1 MSRFSNLARYSAT
14 RLALAPLMLWLIATL
29 VFLLLRV
36 APGDPVD
43 AVLGSRAPAE
53 VKAAMRK
60 QLGLDQSLLHQ
71 YFDYFQGLLPLHLE
85 RTANGSEIEGLKQL
99 SWVSLDLT
107 TPWDGQHLFFGIG
120 TDLVDLGQS
129 LLNGETVLSII
140 GRTLPASLELSV
152 IALIAAA
159 VIGLSIGF
167 TGIARPEG
175 KLDLSGRL
183 YGLGT
188 YALPPF
194 WIAMLVQLL
203 FAVVLGWLPV
213 GGRFP
218 PSLIPP
224 DGSGFYLFDS
234 IASGDWSSLRGTVRH
249 LILPTSTLAVLLSG
263 TFTTALRLN
272 LRRTLRSDYVEAAR
286 SRGLNERQV
295 VLRHGLPNAL
305 LPVLTIAG
313 ITVASLIGGALL
325 IEVTFSWPG
334 IALRLQEAINQR
346 DYPVVQGIVVV
357 IAALVVLVSV
367 AVDLLVASLDPRV
380 RY

>member
-1 MSRFSNLARYSAT
+1 MSRTGALLRYSAT
-14 RLALAPLMLWLIATL
+14 RLGLAPLMLWLIATL

-43 AVLGSRAPAE
+43 AVLGSRAPA
-53 VKAAMRK
+53 VAKAAMRAR
-60 QLGLDQSLLHQ
+60 LGLDKTLPDQYLDYLRGLLH
-71 YFDYFQGLLPLHLE
+71 G
-85 RTANGSEIEGLKQL
+85 
-99 SWVSLDLT
+99 
-107 TPWDGQHLFFGIG
+107 
-120 TDLVDLGQS
+120 DLGQG
-129 LLNGETVLSII
+129 LINQEPVRDII
-140 GRTLPASLELSV
+140 SRTLPASLELSV
-152 IALIAAA
+152 LALALAA

-167 TGIARPEG
+167 SGIARPEG
-175 KLDLSGRL
+175 KLDLAGRL

-194 WIAMLVQLL
+194 WVAMLLQLL
-203 FAVVLGWLPV
+203 FAVSLGWLPV

-218 PSLIPP
+218 PSLMPP
-224 DGSGFYLFDS
+224 EGTGFYLLDS
-234 IASGDWSSLRGTVRH
+234 IRSLDMTALKGTLRH
-249 LILPTSTLAVLLSG
+249 LVLPAGTLALLLSG

-272 LRRTLRSDYVEAAR
+272 LRRSLRGDYAEAAR
-286 SRGLNERQV
+286 SRGLSERQV

-334 IALRLQEAINQR
+334 IALRLQEAITQR

-367 AVDLLVASLDPRV
+367 AVDLLVAALDPRV

>member
-1 MSRFSNLARYSAT
+1 MARARALLRYSAT
-14 RLALAPLMLWLIATL
+14 RLGLAPVMLWLIATL

-43 AVLGSRAPAE
+43 AVLGSRAPAAA
-53 VKAAMRK
+53 KAAMRAR
-60 QLGLDQSLLHQ
+60 LGLDQSLLDQ
-71 YFDYFQGLLPLHLE
+71 YIHYLHGLIQG
-85 RTANGSEIEGLKQL
+85 
-99 SWVSLDLT
+99 
-107 TPWDGQHLFFGIG
+107 
-120 TDLVDLGQS
+120 DLGQGLINQEPVS
-129 LLNGETVLSII
+129 NII
-140 GRTLPASLELSV
+140 NRTLPASLELSV
-152 IALIAAA
+152 VALVVAAI
-159 VIGLSIGF
+159 VGLSIGF
-167 TGIARPEG
+167 SGIARPEG
-175 KLDLSGRL
+175 KLDLAGRL

-194 WIAMLVQLL
+194 WVAMLVQLL
-203 FAVVLGWLPV
+203 FAVSLGWLPV

-218 PSLIPP
+218 PSLMPP
-224 DGSGFYLFDS
+224 QGSGFYLIDS
-234 IASGDWSSLRGTVRH
+234 MVALDWTALRGTIRH
-249 LILPTSTLAVLLSG
+249 LVLPAGTLALLLSG

-272 LRRTLRSDYVEAAR
+272 LRRTLRGDYVEAAR
-286 SRGLNERQV
+286 SRGLSETQV

-357 IAALVVLVSV
+357 IAAMVVLVSV
-367 AVDLLVASLDPRV
+367 AVDLLVAALDPRI

>member
-1 MSRFSNLARYSAT
+1 MARARALLRYSAT
-14 RLALAPLMLWLIATL
+14 RLGLAPVMLWLIATL

-43 AVLGSRAPAE
+43 AVLGSRAPAAA
-53 VKAAMRK
+53 KAAMRAR
-60 QLGLDQSLLHQ
+60 LGLDQSLLDQ
-71 YFDYFQGLLPLHLE
+71 YLDYLRGLVQG
-85 RTANGSEIEGLKQL
+85 
-99 SWVSLDLT
+99 
-107 TPWDGQHLFFGIG
+107 
-120 TDLVDLGQS
+120 DLGQGLINQEPVS
-129 LLNGETVLSII
+129 SII

-152 IALIAAA
+152 VALVVAA
-159 VIGLSIGF
+159 VVGLSIGF
-167 TGIARPEG
+167 SGIARPEG
-175 KLDLSGRL
+175 KLDLAGRL

-194 WIAMLVQLL
+194 WVAMLVQLL
-203 FAVVLGWLPV
+203 FAVSLGWLPV

-218 PSLIPP
+218 PSLMPP
-224 DGSGFYLFDS
+224 QGSGFYLMDS
-234 IASGDWSSLRGTVRH
+234 LVALDWTALRGTIRH
-249 LILPTSTLAVLLSG
+249 LVLPAGTLALLLSG

-272 LRRTLRSDYVEAAR
+272 LRRTLRGDYVEAAR
-286 SRGLNERQV
+286 SRGLSETQV

-367 AVDLLVASLDPRV
+367 AVDLLVAALDPRI

>member
-1 MSRFSNLARYSAT
+1 MSRSGNLLRYSAT
-14 RLALAPLMLWLIATL
+14 RLALAPLMLWLIASL

-43 AVLGSRAPAE
+43 AVLGSRAPAAA
-53 VKAAMRK
+53 KAAMRA
-60 QLGLDQSLLHQ
+60 QLGLDQSLLQQ
-71 YFDYFQGLLPLHLE
+71 YVHYLQGLLH
-85 RTANGSEIEGLKQL
+85 G
-99 SWVSLDLT
+99 
-107 TPWDGQHLFFGIG
+107 
-120 TDLVDLGQS
+120 DLGQALINQES
-129 LLNGETVLSII
+129 VRGII
-140 GRTLPASLELSV
+140 NRTLPASLELSV
-152 IALIAAA
+152 IALVAAA
-159 VIGLSIGF
+159 LIGLSIGF

-175 KLDLSGRL
+175 KLDLAGRL

-234 IASGDWSSLRGTVRH
+234 ITTGNWSAMKGAIRH
-249 LILPTSTLAVLLSG
+249 LILPASTLALLLSG

-286 SRGLNERQV
+286 SRGLSETQV
-295 VLRHGLPNAL
+295 VLHHGLPNAL

-367 AVDLLVASLDPRV
+367 TVDLVVAALDPRV

>member
-1 MSRFSNLARYSAT
+1 MGRTGALLRYSAT
-14 RLALAPLMLWLIATL
+14 RLGLAPLMLWLIASL

-43 AVLGSRAPAE
+43 AVLGSRAPA
-53 VKAAMRK
+53 VAKAAMRAR
-60 QLGLDQSLLHQ
+60 LGLDKTLPDQYLDYLRGLLH
-71 YFDYFQGLLPLHLE
+71 G
-85 RTANGSEIEGLKQL
+85 
-99 SWVSLDLT
+99 
-107 TPWDGQHLFFGIG
+107 
-120 TDLVDLGQS
+120 DLGQG
-129 LLNGETVLSII
+129 LINQEPVRDII
-140 GRTLPASLELSV
+140 SRTLPASLELSV
-152 IALIAAA
+152 IALALAAL
-159 VIGLSIGF
+159 VGLGIGF
-167 TGIARPEG
+167 SGIARPEG
-175 KLDLSGRL
+175 KLDLAGRL
-183 YGLGT
+183 LQ
-188 YALPPF
+188 
-194 WIAMLVQLL
+194 LV
-203 FAVVLGWLPV
+203 FAVSLGWLPV

-218 PSLIPP
+218 PSLMPP
-224 DGSGFYLFDS
+224 EGTGFYLIDS
-234 IASGDWSSLRGTVRH
+234 IRSLDMTALKGTLRH
-249 LILPTSTLAVLLSG
+249 LLLPAGTLALLLSG

-272 LRRTLRSDYVEAAR
+272 LRRTLRGDYAEAAR
-286 SRGLNERQV
+286 SRGLSERQV

-367 AVDLLVASLDPRV
+367 AVDLLVAALDPRV